1 MVYALYNKKRREVL
15 PFGINAFDY
24 CRLFLIARL
33 YEFTSSTS
41 IGTCNYHR
49 GVDNAHHKARLVKV
63 VEVVIKDTVFS
74 SYVSYEGKPLA
85 NKLRIF
91 IEGPLKVVRVIKTR
105 C

>member
-1 MVYALYNKKRREVL
+1 MYDEERREIP
-15 PFGINAFDY
+15 PFSINAFDY
-24 CRLFLIARL
+24 CRLFPIARL
-33 YEFTSSTS
+33 YEFTSSIS
-41 IGTCNYHR
+41 INTRNYHR
-49 GVDNAHHKARLVKV
+49 GIDNAYHKARLVKV